1 MKTQKAG
8 CILIN
13 LETKQIGLVYR
24 KNTDDYS
31 FPKGHLE
38 EGETILECA
47 VRETEEE
54 TGRKN
59 HLLLDRQSYTL
70 EYTTPRGEDV
80 QNHMFISIDEGA
92 TDKEIPE
99 DLKEKLIWTD
109 FNDVEEKLSY
119 PDLVE
124 MWNFFKNDICKL
136 LDNK

>member
-8 CILIN
+8 CILVN
-13 LETKQIGLVYR
+13 LDTKKIGLIYR
-24 KNTDDYS
+24 KKLDDYS

-59 HLLLDRQSYTL
+59 HLLLDRPSYTL
-70 EYTTPRGEDV
+70 EYTTPRGEEV
-80 QNHMFISIDEGA
+80 ENHMFIAIDEGA

-99 DLKEKLIWTD
+99 DLKEKLVWID
-109 FNDVEEKLSY
+109 FKEVEKKLSY
-119 PDLVE
+119 QDLIE
-124 MWNFFKNDICKL
+124 MWNEIKEDVFKL
-136 LDNK
+136 L